1 MTTTDLAGEP
11 DVAAPRSES
20 SAGRRVLACS
30 SCGTLQL
37 AQSPSRPT
45 AALDCRV
52 CGAPLERSA
61 GRSLDAALACSAAT
75 LVLLVPGNLLPFL
88 ITSVA
93 GVSRESRLFTGAHA
107 MWTDGQPLVAVATGL
122 FVVVLPFVRFGLLT
136 LALGALRLG
145 LRPPWVGPALRV
157 AARLQIWAMA
167 DVLLLALAVAYFRLA
182 DTVPTRIEPGA
193 MCMIAAGV
201 GSLLTRATLDKTAV
215 WNLLAPDRAAPP
227 ELPAASCPA
236 CVLVRAAKDEDRP
249 CPRCRAALRPRM
261 TDGLRRAAALTLAGA
276 ILYVPANIYEMA
288 TLPIQLKPTAYTVL
302 EGVFDLVQAKL
313 LGLALL
319 VFTAS
324 FVIPLLKL
332 AVMTVC
338 IASVLRRSSA
348 HLRTKTT
355 LYRLVV
361 EIGRWSMVDPLVI
374 ACFVPVTKYN
384 AILYGRADPAA
395 SFFTAVVI
403 LTIVAADQFD
413 PRLMWDAA
421 RRPA

>member
-1 MTTTDLAGEP
+1 M
-11 DVAAPRSES
+11 
-20 SAGRRVLACS
+20 LACA

-37 AQSPSRPT
+37 APGVAGR

-52 CGAPLERSA
+52 CGAPLERPA
-61 GRSLDAALACSAAT
+61 GRSLDAALACAAT
-75 LVLLVPGNLLPFL
+75 TLILLVPGNLLPFL

-93 GVSRESRLFTGAHA
+93 GVSRESRLLTGAQA
-107 MWTDGQPLVAVATGL
+107 MWADGQAVVAIAAAL
-122 FVVVLPFVRFGLLT
+122 FTVVLPFLRFGLLT

-145 LRPPWVGPALRV
+145 RRPDWVGPALRA
-157 AARLQIWAMA
+157 AARLQTWAMV
-167 DVLLLALAVAYFRLA
+167 DVLLLALGVAYFRLA
-182 DTVPTRIEPGA
+182 ATVPTRIEPGA
-193 MCMIAAGV
+193 LCMIAAGV
-201 GSLLTRATLDKTAV
+201 GALLTRATLDKAAV
-215 WNLLAPDRAAPP
+215 WALLAPDRAAPP
-227 ELPAASCPA
+227 DAAATSCPA
-236 CVLVRAAKDEDRP
+236 CGLVLPAEAAGEG
-249 CPRCRAALRPRM
+249 CPRCGERVRARL
-261 TDGLRRAAALTLAGA
+261 TDGLWRSAALTLAGA
-276 ILYVPANIYEMA
+276 VLYIPANIYPMA

-302 EGVFDLVQAKL
+302 QGVFDLVQAKL

-332 AVMTVC
+332 AVMGVC
-338 IASVLRRSSA
+338 IASVLRRSPA
-348 HLRTKTT
+348 HLRAKTS
-355 LYRLVV
+355 LYRVVV

-403 LTIVAADQFD
+403 LTIIAADQFD

-421 RRPA
+421 ARSRA